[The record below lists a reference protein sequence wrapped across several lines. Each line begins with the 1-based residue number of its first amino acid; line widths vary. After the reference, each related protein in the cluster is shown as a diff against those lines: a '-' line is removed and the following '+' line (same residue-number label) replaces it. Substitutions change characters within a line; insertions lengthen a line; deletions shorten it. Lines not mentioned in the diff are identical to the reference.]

1 MDDKYTPNP
10 DAYKNRLAKEKNN
23 PAFRSKIKDWE
34 KNIADQPTFNTEN
47 EALQKAIE
55 MTKKGEECLIFQ
67 APKELGGKW
76 KVISWEDH
84 NGMGPE
90 SANQLGWSMIYD
102 SQMLYD
108 EVHGDVDHIEE
119 V

>member
-1 MDDKYTPNP
+1 MKVQYKADSS
-10 DAYKNRLAKEKNN
+10 AYKRRLEKEKSNQ
-23 PAFRSKIKDWE
+23 AFKSKIKWWE
-34 KNIADQPTFNTEN
+34 SNIEDQPTFDTVEKAVKF
-47 EALQKAIE
+47 ALEK
-55 MTKKGEECLIFQ
+55 TKKGERVTVWE

-76 KVISWEDH
+76 KVISWEVN

-102 SQMLYD
+102 SEGLYSETHKD
-108 EVHGDVDHIEE
+108 IDHIKE